1 MSLRGIDKGLGDFQL
16 LRMHRWSHMQYD
28 VSAGYRAVDRI
39 RIGHVAHG
47 YFGRSKCQESVG
59 LLGVANEGPHV
70 SASRN

>member
-1 MSLRGIDKGLGDFQL
+1 
-16 LRMHRWSHMQYD
+16 MQYD